1 MATRVMLNGKEVT
14 NPATR
19 AMIAATVMTFVGL
32 FLGLFL
38 FLVLPLVGIAIS
50 VGAGLAVLGGVTFTL
65 GAGIYKIAGSAARRL
80 VHQKHLLRM

>member
-32 FLGLFL
+32 FLGLLL
-38 FLVLPLVGIAIS
+38 FIVLPLVGIALS
-50 VGAGLAVLGGVTFTL
+50 VGAGIAVLGGVTFTL
-65 GAGIYKIAGSAARRL
+65 GAGIYKMAGPAARRL

>member
-32 FLGLFL
+32 FLGLLL
-38 FLVLPLVGIAIS
+38 FILLPLAGIV
-50 VGAGLAVLGGVTFTL
+50 VGAGAGVAVLGGVTFAL
-65 GAGIYKIAGSAARRL
+65 GAGTYRVAGPAARRL
-80 VHQKHLLRM
+80 VHQKHMLKM